1 MVSSTK
7 LKQLGIT
14 IPTLD
19 IAKATEIHM
28 KSLESPTEEDD
39 GIEFAQTDADIK
51 PEDARLIQT

>member
-7 LKQLGIT
+7 LKQLGII

-39 GIEFAQTDADIK
+39 GIKFAQTDADIK

>member
-28 KSLESPTEEDD
+28 RSLESPTEEDD
-39 GIEFAQTDADIK
+39 GTEFAQTDADIK
-51 PEDARLIQT
+51 PEDAPLIET